1 MGQNI
6 KLITMTGEFTRPSN
20 TTAYAA
26 NKIVSDSTSAPT
38 TLQLYET
45 KPNGDRLT
53 GLVAGGSY
61 QVKSVELCKSSSG
74 TTNATFDVWIY
85 SSGITAI
92 EDRGAFNPTYAN
104 KEIRVGKSAITMATG
119 DTNTDSAEATNT
131 DVDHV
136 FIATQSSIYCRIV
149 ATAAY
154 TPVSAEKFYVKI
166 VLFRIDS

>member
-6 KLITMTGEFTRPSN
+6 KLIRMTGEFTRPSN

-26 NKIVSDSTSAPT
+26 NKIVADSTSAPT
-38 TLQLYET
+38 ALQLFET
-45 KPNGDRLT
+45 KPNGERLT

-74 TTNATFDVWIY
+74 TTNATFDVWLY

-92 EDRGAFNPTYAN
+92 EDRGNFVPSYAN
-104 KEIRVGKSAITMATG
+104 KDTRIGKSAITMATG
-119 DTNTDSAEATNT
+119 DTNSTVAEAVNT

-136 FIATQSSIYCRIV
+136 FVATGSSMYARIV

-154 TPVSAEKFYVKI
+154 TPTSAEKFYVKV